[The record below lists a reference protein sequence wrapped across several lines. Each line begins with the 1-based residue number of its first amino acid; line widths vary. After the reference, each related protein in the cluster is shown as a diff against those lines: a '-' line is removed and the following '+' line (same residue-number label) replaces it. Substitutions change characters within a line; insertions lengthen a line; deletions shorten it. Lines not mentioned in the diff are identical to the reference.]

1 MAAQAKDG
9 QRIMPKAV
17 LGTIAG
23 VTVLSS
29 LASLALVGCRLQ
41 PHLQR
46 LGVRL
51 RLCRRRVC
59 LNKCYVSVMCTIV
72 EL

>member
-29 LASLALVGCRLQ
+29 LASLALVGCLDYN
-41 PHLQR
+41 HISSAS
-46 LGVRL
+46 GFASAFAAAG
-51 RLCRRRVC
+51 
-59 LNKCYVSVMCTIV
+59 YVSIYATSQ
-72 EL
+72 